1 MLFEACR
8 YIESHSPQTSII
20 STTVASNVS
29 APRGQRVSFRPMTH
43 DDCELWFAQLKDVF
57 SSLGIASQTNKFTAL
72 TTLLTEEEA
81 YVVRDLTLLGYER
94 PADVFD
100 TARTLFVQRFELTI
114 HQRLTRAFAI
124 GGVDV
129 NEKPS
134 QWMARFRHA
143 SGDWTRDDVERW
155 ALLRRLPSSL
165 RTTLEL
171 PSSPLPMAE
180 LLRKADELYVT
191 LPTTT
196 VSSISEAPTELATAS
211 YACDVPAV
219 NELFKSR
226 GSGKGSTE
234 YKNPSSVSQ
243 LCWYHH
249 KFRDQAR
256 YCTGLPCPRHRPHLK
271 KGRKS
276 QVGNATGGQQ
286 LSRI

>member
-1 MLFEACR
+1 M
-8 YIESHSPQTSII
+8 P
-20 STTVASNVS
+20 
-29 APRGQRVSFRPMTH
+29 H
-43 DDCELWFAQLKDVF
+43 DDCELWFAQLEDVF
-57 SSLGIASQTNKFTAL
+57 SSLGITSHINKFAAL
-72 TTLLTEEEA
+72 TTLLTEEETYA
-81 YVVRDLTLLGYER
+81 VHDLTLLGRER

-114 HQRLTRAFAI
+114 QQRLTRAFAI

-129 NEKPS
+129 NGKPS

-155 ALLRRLPSSL
+155 APLRRLPSSL

-171 PSSPLPMAE
+171 PSPPLPMAE

-196 VSSISEAPTELATAS
+196 VSSISKAPTELATAI
-211 YACDVPAV
+211 AVCDVPAV
-219 NELFKSR
+219 NTLFR
-226 GSGKGSTE
+226 NHGSGKGSIE
-234 YKNPSSVSQ
+234 YSESQ
-243 LCWYHH
+243 IGRYRL

-271 KGRKS
+271 KGRNS
-276 QVGNATGGQQ
+276 QAGNATGGQ
-286 LSRI
+286 

>member
-1 MLFEACR
+1 MSEQLQTVLVRRTTAKRRITNIASRFSRVLTDDNACQTVHDLRIDMRNALETFRVCR
-8 YIESHSPQTSII
+8 YIESHSPQTSNI

-29 APRGQRVSFRPMTH
+29 EPRGQKVSFRPMTQ
-43 DDCELWFAQLKDVF
+43 DDCGLWFAQLEDVF
-57 SSLGIASQTNKFTAL
+57 SSLGITSQTNKFAAL

-81 YVVRDLTLLGYER
+81 YVVRDLTLLGREH

-100 TARTLFVQRFELTI
+100 SARKLFVQRFDLTI

-165 RTTLEL
+165 RTTLEM
-171 PSSPLPMAE
+171 PSPPLHMAE

-191 LPTTT
+191 
-196 VSSISEAPTELATAS
+196 
-211 YACDVPAV
+211 
-219 NELFKSR
+219 
-226 GSGKGSTE
+226 
-234 YKNPSSVSQ
+234 
-243 LCWYHH
+243 HH
-249 KFRDQAR
+249 NS
-256 YCTGLPCPRHRPHLK
+256 L
-271 KGRKS
+271 
-276 QVGNATGGQQ
+276 
-286 LSRI
+286 

>member
-8 YIESHSPQTSII
+8 YIESHSPQTSNI

-29 APRGQRVSFRPMTH
+29 EPRGQKVSFRPMTH
-43 DDCELWFAQLKDVF
+43 DDCGLWFAQLEDVF
-57 SSLGIASQTNKFTAL
+57 SSLGITSQTNKFAAL

-81 YVVRDLTLLGYER
+81 YVVRDLTLLGRER

-100 TARTLFVQRFELTI
+100 TARKLFVQRFDLTI

-165 RTTLEL
+165 RTTLEM
-171 PSSPLPMAE
+171 PSPPLHMAGVIAQSGRT
-180 LLRKADELYVT
+180 LRYVT
-191 LPTTT
+191 
-196 VSSISEAPTELATAS
+196 
-211 YACDVPAV
+211 
-219 NELFKSR
+219 
-226 GSGKGSTE
+226 
-234 YKNPSSVSQ
+234 
-243 LCWYHH
+243 HH
-249 KFRDQAR
+249 KS
-256 YCTGLPCPRHRPHLK
+256 L
-271 KGRKS
+271 
-276 QVGNATGGQQ
+276 
-286 LSRI
+286 